1 MKGVGEMGEDK
12 YANNPLLYISQ
23 PDIKTP
29 QARMQNHYVTQTTKK
44 KNQQNRRSGN
54 KPLKRHTFPVS
65 ARRRRLD
72 TDRLMEERT
81 PHESNADDDA
91 KTIHDNTHQ
100 RSKFKNVTINEK
112 VANFDS
118 RARHIPK
125 IKCKNKT
132 SEKTYGGIITEFNH
146 NTVIIQQGTKHT
158 PETVA
163 FADIEEVH
171 MLGL

>member
-65 ARRRRLD
+65 ARRRRLN

-100 RSKFKNVTINEK
+100 RSKFNDMTLKEK
-112 VANFDS
+112 VAYFAS
-118 RARHIPK
+118 TPKHIPK
-125 IKCKNKT
+125 MKCKIKT
-132 SEKTYGGIITEFNH
+132 SEKTYRGIITEFND

-158 PETVA
+158 PETIA